1 MYIGFAP
8 MRSIAKLIIKPT
20 MSAPPDAHT
29 VRIVIKLSGVWYT
42 SFANTTTKGRTI
54 PVAKLLTKKAN
65 VKVRKFFSFRARSIV
80 VYPERGEVRG
90 VSGEVCCTCSH
101 DSTVG
106 NVKRRNEAKKP
117 SAMPS
122 AVAK

>member
-54 PVAKLLTKKAN
+54 PVAKLLTKKSERKGA
-65 VKVRKFFSFRARSIV
+65 KVFLFQSTE
-80 VYPERGEVRG
+80 YRG
-90 VSGEVCCTCSH
+90 VPGA
-101 DSTVG
+101 
-106 NVKRRNEAKKP
+106 R
-117 SAMPS
+117 
-122 AVAK
+122 